1 MKKAAIVCILILCLT
16 LSACGAKVP
25 EKTADG
31 EAWGGDWTTIGAFL
45 GVEPMEGWTVQRNED
60 VLAAE
65 GTFYASWTKGQA
77 LSYTNENG
85 DRITTYDAQI
95 HLVVMELDTPE
106 DAEQTAAQ
114 WQSLARERYPD
125 MEESNGEYAGQT
137 YQISVYPFPDGSG
150 PASNGASATGIRGSR
165 AIRVD
170 VAVLADFPEEAM
182 DVLTDFLEHCH
193 YAQ

>member
-65 GTFYASWTKGQA
+65 GTFYTSWTRGEA
-77 LSYTNENG
+77 ISYTSENG
-85 DRITTYDAQI
+85 DEVTTYDAQI

-125 MEESNGEYAGQT
+125 MKESTDGSFQITT
-137 YQISVYPFPDGSG
+137 YSFPAGSG

-165 AIRVD
+165 TIRVD

>member
-77 LSYTNENG
+77 LSYTSENG
-85 DRITTYDAQI
+85 DEVTTYDAQI
-95 HLVVMELDTPE
+95 HLVVMELGTPE

-125 MEESNGEYAGQT
+125 MEESTDGSFQITT
-137 YQISVYPFPDGSG
+137 YSFPAGSG

>member
-65 GTFYASWTKGQA
+65 GTFYTSWTRDEA
-77 LSYTNENG
+77 ISYTSENG
-85 DRITTYDAQI
+85 DEVTTYDAQI

-114 WQSLARERYPD
+114 WQSLARERYSN
-125 MEESNGEYAGQT
+125 MEESTDGPFQITT
-137 YQISVYPFPDGSG
+137 YSFPAGSG
-150 PASNGASATGIRGSR
+150 PASNGGSATGIRGSR

>member
-1 MKKAAIVCILILCLT
+1 MRKTAIVCILFLCLT
-16 LSACGAKVP
+16 LSACGAKAP
-25 EKTADG
+25 EKAADG
-31 EAWGGDWTTIGAFL
+31 APWGKDWTTIGAFL
-45 GVEPMEGWTVQRNED
+45 GVEPMEGWTVRRNED

-65 GTFYASWTKGQA
+65 GTFYAFWTRGEA
-77 LSYTNENG
+77 ISYTNENC
-85 DRITTYDAQI
+85 DEATTYDAQI

-125 MEESNGEYAGQT
+125 IEESNGEYAGQT
-137 YQISVYPFPDGSG
+137 YKIAVYPFSDGSC
-150 PASNGASATGIRGSR
+150 PDSRGASATGIRGSR

-170 VAVLADFPEEAM
+170 VAVLADFPEEAA

-193 YAQ
+193 YVQ

>member
-77 LSYTNENG
+77 LSYTNEND

-114 WQSLARERYPD
+114 WQSLARERYSN
-125 MEESNGEYAGQT
+125 MEESTDGSFQITT
-137 YQISVYPFPDGSG
+137 YSFPAGSG
-150 PASNGASATGIRGSR
+150 PASNGASAKGIRGSR

>member
-77 LSYTNENG
+77 LSYTNEND

-125 MEESNGEYAGQT
+125 MKESTDGSFRITTN
-137 YQISVYPFPDGSG
+137 SFPAGSG

-170 VAVLADFPEEAM
+170 VAVLADFPEEAA

>member
-65 GTFYASWTKGQA
+65 GTFYTSWTRGEA
-77 LSYTNENG
+77 ISYTNENC
-85 DRITTYDAQI
+85 DEATTYDAQI

-114 WQSLARERYPD
+114 WQSLARERYSN
-125 MEESNGEYAGQT
+125 MEEST
-137 YQISVYPFPDGSG
+137 DGSFQITTYSFPAG
-150 PASNGASATGIRGSR
+150 SGSASNGASATGIRGSR

>member
-65 GTFYASWTKGQA
+65 GTFYTSWTRGEA
-77 LSYTNENG
+77 ISYTSENG
-85 DRITTYDAQI
+85 DEVTTYDAQI

-106 DAEQTAAQ
+106 DAEQTATQ

-125 MEESNGEYAGQT
+125 MKESTDGSFQITT
-137 YQISVYPFPDGSG
+137 YSFLAGSG

>member
-45 GVEPMEGWTVQRNED
+45 GVESMEGWTLQRNED

-125 MEESNGEYAGQT
+125 MKESTDGSFQITT
-137 YQISVYPFPDGSG
+137 YSFPAGSG
-150 PASNGASATGIRGSR
+150 PAPNGASATGIRGSR

>member
-65 GTFYASWTKGQA
+65 GTFYTSWTRGEA
-77 LSYTNENG
+77 ISYTSENG
-85 DRITTYDAQI
+85 DEVTTYDAQI

-114 WQSLARERYPD
+114 WQSLARERYSN
-125 MEESNGEYAGQT
+125 MEESTDGSFQITT
-137 YQISVYPFPDGSG
+137 YSFPAGSG

-170 VAVLADFPEEAM
+170 VAVLAGFPEEAM

>member
-125 MEESNGEYAGQT
+125 MEESTDGPFQITT
-137 YQISVYPFPDGSG
+137 YSFPAGSG

>member
-65 GTFYASWTKGQA
+65 GTFYTSWTRGEA
-77 LSYTNENG
+77 ISYTSENG
-85 DRITTYDAQI
+85 DEVTTYDAQI

-114 WQSLARERYPD
+114 WQSLARERYSN
-125 MEESNGEYAGQT
+125 MEESTDGSFQITT
-137 YQISVYPFPDGSG
+137 YSFPAGSG